1 MRVGYRVNLRFLLD
15 QNDMSALI
23 IVKNLFGTGTVNF
36 RKETLNCYRYT
47 ADAFSNLQ
55 PIVDYFTV
63 FPLKTIKKEA
73 FIKWSNIRTM
83 MLNKEHL
90 KSDGFE
96 KIKLLA
102 KLVNDKSDIDSK

>member
-1 MRVGYRVNLRFLLD
+1 M
-15 QNDMSALI
+15 
-23 IVKNLFGTGTVNF
+23 
-36 RKETLNCYRYT
+36 
-47 ADAFSNLQ
+47 
-55 PIVDYFTV
+55 